1 MLKTVVI
8 AIIAA
13 LPLLFSAG
21 EVRAQHGH
29 VNGVQCPVGSCG
41 GKGGPNAKDVKYCKP
56 SNCGKGK
63 SAPTK

>member
-21 EVRAQHGH
+21 EVRAQHVGT
-29 VNGVQCPVGSCG
+29 NGVQCPVGTCNGMG
-41 GKGGPNAKDVKYCKP
+41 GSKAKEVKYCKP
-56 SNCGKGK
+56 SNCKKG
-63 SAPTK
+63 APK